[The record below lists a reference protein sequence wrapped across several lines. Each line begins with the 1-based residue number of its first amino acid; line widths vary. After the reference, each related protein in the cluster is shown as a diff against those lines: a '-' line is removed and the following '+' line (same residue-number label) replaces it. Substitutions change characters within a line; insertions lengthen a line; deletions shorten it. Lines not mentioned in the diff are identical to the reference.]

1 VPLLV
6 LRAQELHEEND
17 LRRLLV
23 ARIVERDNGYE

>member
-1 VPLLV
+1 VLLV
-6 LRAQELHEEND
+6 LRAQELHEKDD